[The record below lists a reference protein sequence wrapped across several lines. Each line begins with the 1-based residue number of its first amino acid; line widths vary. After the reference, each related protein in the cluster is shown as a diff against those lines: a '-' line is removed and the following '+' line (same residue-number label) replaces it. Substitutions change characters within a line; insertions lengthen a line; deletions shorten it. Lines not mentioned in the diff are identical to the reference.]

1 MASPARSVSGEH
13 TSAERSSRSS
23 VKAMA
28 SFCSTAT
35 IMQPSPS
42 HLAMRTPR
50 SEATSRT
57 MVRNALRRRPAASS
71 PKAAV

>member
-1 MASPARSVSGEH
+1 MHASW
-13 TSAERSSRSS
+13 
-23 VKAMA
+23 
-28 SFCSTAT
+28 STDT

-50 SEATSRT
+50 SLAISR
-57 MVRNALRRRPAASS
+57 VSERNAPSRRPAASS